1 MKRLKLVKGL
11 SFCMMNFHCKKGEP
25 FCVDD
30 EKAEELLST
39 GRFEMLGV
47 VGESLKTEGKGEPD
61 KNHSPVPG
69 DSQNPQSD
77 NPNDDK
83 EPEKSDDGDE
93 LTAEAIEK
101 MKKDELIALAAEKDI
116 DIKDCNNNEERI
128 EKIKEALG
136 LVSLGSLGFEE

>member
-1 MKRLKLVKGL
+1 MKRLELIKGL

-47 VGESLKTEGKGEPD
+47 VGESPKTEEKGEPGKSQSSAPD
-61 KNHSPVPG
+61 
-69 DSQNPQSD
+69 DSQNPQCD
-77 NPNDDK
+77 NPDDDK
-83 EPEKSDDGDE
+83 EPEKSDDGAE
-93 LTAEAIEK
+93 LTAEDIEK
-101 MKKDELIALAAEKDI
+101 MKKDELIALAAEKNI

-128 EKIKEALG
+128 DRIKEALG
-136 LVSLGSLGFEE
+136 LVSFGALGFEE

>member
-1 MKRLKLVKGL
+1 MKRLKLIKGL
-11 SFCMMNFHCKKGEP
+11 SFYMMNFSCKKGEP

-47 VGESLKTEGKGEPD
+47 VGESPKTEGNRKPD
-61 KNHSPVPG
+61 KNQSLIPE
-69 DSQNPQSD
+69 DSQNPKND
-77 NPNDDK
+77 NT
-83 EPEKSDDGDE
+83 DDGGE
-93 LTAEAIEK
+93 LTAELVDK

-116 DIKDCNNNEERI
+116 DIKDCNNNEERM

-136 LVSLGSLGFEE
+136 LVSYGSIGFEE

>member
-11 SFCMMNFHCKKGEP
+11 SFHMMNFCCKKGEP

-30 EKAEELLST
+30 EKAEELMAT

-47 VGESLKTEGKGEPD
+47 VSESLKTEGNGEPD
-61 KNHSPVPG
+61 KKQSPVLE
-69 DSQNPQSD
+69 DSQNPKND
-77 NPNDDK
+77 NT
-83 EPEKSDDGDE
+83 DDGAE
-93 LTAEAIEK
+93 LTAELIEK

-128 EKIKEALG
+128 DKIKEALG
-136 LVSLGSLGFEE
+136 LVSFGALGFEEEE

>member
-1 MKRLKLVKGL
+1 MKRLKLIKGL
-11 SFCMMNFHCKKGEP
+11 SFCMMNFSCKKGEP

-47 VGESLKTEGKGEPD
+47 VGEGPKTEEDGKLDKNQPQFPEEPQNPKNDNTDDGGEPG
-61 KNHSPVPG
+61 KP
-69 DSQNPQSD
+69 
-77 NPNDDK
+77 
-83 EPEKSDDGDE
+83 DDGGE
-93 LTAEAIEK
+93 LTEELIEK
-101 MKKDELIALAAEKDI
+101 MRKDELIALAAEKGI

-136 LVSLGSLGFEE
+136 LVSFGSVNFEE

>member
-1 MKRLKLVKGL
+1 MKRLKLIKGL

-39 GRFEMLGV
+39 GRFEMLGIIDK
-47 VGESLKTEGKGEPD
+47 STKTEGKGEWD
-61 KNHSPVPG
+61 ENHSPIPD
-69 DSQNPQSD
+69 DSQNPQND
-77 NPNDDK
+77 NPDDGK
-83 EPEKSDDGDE
+83 EPGKSDDGTE

-128 EKIKEALG
+128 ERIKEALG
-136 LVSLGSLGFEE
+136 LATFGSLDFEE

>member
-1 MKRLKLVKGL
+1 MKRLKLIRGL
-11 SFCMMNFHCKKGEP
+11 SFYMMNFSCKKGEP

-47 VGESLKTEGKGEPD
+47 VGESPKTEGNGKPD
-61 KNHSPVPG
+61 KNQSLIPD
-69 DSQNPQSD
+69 DSQNPKND
-77 NPNDDK
+77 NTD
-83 EPEKSDDGDE
+83 DDGE
-93 LTAEAIEK
+93 LTAELIDK

-116 DIKDCNNNEERI
+116 DIKDCNNNEERM

-136 LVSLGSLGFEE
+136 LVSYGSIGFEE

>member
-1 MKRLKLVKGL
+1 MKRLKLTKGL
-11 SFCMMNFHCKKGEP
+11 SFSMMNFSCKKGEP

-30 EKAEELLST
+30 AKAEKLLST

-47 VGESLKTEGKGEPD
+47 VGGSLKTEEKGEPG
-61 KNHSPVPG
+61 KSQSPAPD

-77 NPNDDK
+77 NPDDDK
-83 EPEKSDDGDE
+83 ELEKSDDGDE

-101 MKKDELIALAAEKDI
+101 MKKDELIALAAEKNI

-128 EKIKEALG
+128 ERIKEALG
-136 LVSLGSLGFEE
+136 LASFGALGFEE